1 MRPAGRPRIPA
12 ERIIMTDTFR
22 PRNLRI
28 FSYRT
33 NKIMMHIEDL
43 LDLGKIG
50 ISLWQYSKGN
60 GSSKHFTCYVD
71 ATDARLIAHQI
82 LIGKL
87 QPWTDYKGNANQKTG
102 EIIARVLRVEQA
114 TDTKIK
120 GLRINCAA
128 GSGTKLPTGAVKPA
142 GKLDSLTALIPTE
155 EAMKMALA
163 IREHLQ
169 AWATATYYA
178 RKDECWKPEETQD

>member
-1 MRPAGRPRIPA
+1 
-12 ERIIMTDTFR
+12 MTDTYR

-33 NKIMMHIEDL
+33 NKIMMHIEDM
-43 LDLGKIG
+43 LDLGKIA
-50 ISLWQYSKGN
+50 IDMWQYSKGN
-60 GSSKHFTCYVD
+60 GSSQHFTCYVD
-71 ATDARLIAHQI
+71 VTDARLIAHLI

-87 QPWTDYKGNANQKTG
+87 DQWTDYKGSANGSTG
-102 EIIARVLRVEQA
+102 EIVARVLRLEWTTETRIA
-114 TDTKIK
+114 

-128 GSGTKLPTGAVKPA
+128 GSGTRMDTGAVKPA
-142 GKLDSLTALIPTE
+142 GKLDSLTALLPAD

-169 AWATATYYA
+169 AWSAATYYT
-178 RKDECWKPEETQD
+178 RKDECWKPEEDAK

>member
-1 MRPAGRPRIPA
+1 MSDNYQPRHI
-12 ERIIMTDTFR
+12 
-22 PRNLRI
+22 RI

-33 NKIMMHIEDL
+33 NRMMMHVEDL
-43 LDLGKIG
+43 LDIGKIG

-60 GSSKHFTCYVD
+60 GSSQNFTCYVD
-71 ATDARLIAHQI
+71 VADARLIAHLI

-87 QPWTDYKGNANQKTG
+87 DNWTDYKGGIHNGTG
-102 EIIARVLRVEQA
+102 EITARVLRIEEA
-114 TDTKIK
+114 KDTKIA

-128 GSGTKLPTGAVKPA
+128 GPGTKLPTGAVKPA

-155 EAMKMALA
+155 EALKMGLG

-178 RKDECWKPEETQD
+178 RKDECWKPEAADE